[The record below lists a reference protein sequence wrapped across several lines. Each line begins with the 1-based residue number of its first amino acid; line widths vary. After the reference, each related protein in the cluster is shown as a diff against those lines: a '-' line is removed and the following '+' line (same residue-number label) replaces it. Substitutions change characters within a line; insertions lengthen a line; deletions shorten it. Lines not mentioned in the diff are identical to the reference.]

1 VKVAT
6 QNEVAA
12 DFAEYVK
19 ATKKG
24 PVVVTNKGKPVAV
37 LLRSESDEDVERL
50 LMGHSQK
57 LQSILEA
64 ARKRFRERR
73 GIPHETFWKEVEAAT
88 ASKRTKRVRTGKNAA
103 YRAPR

>member
-12 DFAEYVK
+12 DFAQYVK

-24 PVVVTNKGKPVAV
+24 PVVVTSKGKPVAV
-37 LLRSESDEDVERL
+37 LMRSDSEEDVERL
-50 LMGHSQK
+50 LMGQSRK

-64 ARKRFRERR
+64 ARRRFRQGR
-73 GIPHETFWKEVEAAT
+73 GIPHETFWNEVEAENVRKAPKRSRT
-88 ASKRTKRVRTGKNAA
+88 SKYGRTSR
-103 YRAPR
+103 